1 MIQAYAKITVPVP
14 GTPVRV
20 TLNETDPT
28 ASRGCHG
35 VLIQVLKSNTG
46 AVYVGTSAMNKT
58 ALTGLYAQLAIPTAN
73 FIPSFSAALTLSP
86 GGIQLRDLYI
96 DADVAA
102 EGVIVTALIT

>member
-20 TLNETDPT
+20 TLNESAPE
-28 ASRGCHG
+28 AARGCYA

-46 AVYVGTSAMNKT
+46 AVYVGTSTMNKT
-58 ALTGLYAQLAIPTAN
+58 ALTGLFAQLAIPTVN
-73 FIPSFSAALTLSP
+73 QIPSFSVALTLSP
-86 GGIQLRDLYI
+86 GGVQLRDLYI
-96 DADVAA
+96 DADVAS